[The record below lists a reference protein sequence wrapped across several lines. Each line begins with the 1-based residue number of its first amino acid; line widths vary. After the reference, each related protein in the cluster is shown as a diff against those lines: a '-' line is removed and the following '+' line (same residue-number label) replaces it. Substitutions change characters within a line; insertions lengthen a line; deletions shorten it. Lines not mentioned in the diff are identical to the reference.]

1 MVATVGVI
9 HHVPVVVEEIAMG
22 NAHPATDVALVV
34 VAMVHVR
41 LVVTAV
47 VTQVR
52 TQIYS
57 VASNIVLC

>member
-9 HHVPVVVEEIAMG
+9 HHVPVVVEEIAMD
-22 NAHPATDVALVV
+22 NAHPATAVRIVEDV
-34 VAMVHVR
+34 MVHVA

-57 VASNIVLC
+57 VASNIV